1 VSALADEA
9 RLTAAELHI
18 CSALFVL
25 TYPTRFEAND
35 AGFAVARQGIIAS
48 HPFLPVER
56 HHTYL
61 ANFATFEGDSGG
73 PVFVRDADGR
83 PLVIGIVLQYY
94 RHDERIVTEFE
105 ERTVHHPLGL
115 GVVLHAQ
122 FIRATVEQAAQPAAK
137 DSP

>member
-1 VSALADEA
+1 
-9 RLTAAELHI
+9 
-18 CSALFVL
+18 
-25 TYPTRFEAND
+25 
-35 AGFAVARQGIIAS
+35 
-48 HPFLPVER
+48 
-56 HHTYL
+56 
-61 ANFATFEGDSGG
+61 
-73 PVFVRDADGR
+73 VFVRDADGR